1 MKAET
6 RKRLGIAT
14 VVGALLF
21 AVTAVSLFTN
31 STPVIADEGTNAELT
46 KKALLNGLRTCYTSS
61 SGYLNQTISEQ
72 TFNRQGLSSVFTS
85 KGKNDP
91 LVFVPSQNVG
101 NTLTAPRVSCQQ
113 LFEGVSGKLN
123 GLTTYQTVKAPYEIG
138 YGTDVTTLDKKE
150 SCFNFTYLYSEALE
164 NGVGD
169 LHGKTNTICVKLDD
183 KGQFN
188 PVSTNNTGNS
198 DGQTG
203 PLYLHLAACAK
214 GDEAHQCLMV
224 TTGKT
229 IPSTLQLGKEFS
241 GGAAVDLG
249 TLSTMEDINA
259 LKSAGATLV
268 NQLGDICASW
278 GTADQMS
285 GDRYCQK
292 KAGYSAPSGY
302 GLQVTDTAPAKE
314 TNYKIVNSSLAP
326 LVAMRFF
333 TQSGNS
339 WNNIQFTEQDELNL
353 YDAYLQ
359 YVLGHDSIYGVHITI
374 DNCSSDYQEAKKSDG
389 YAVLNSDGQW
399 CPLTGVADVNQK
411 FDRSL
416 SYQKGKASQFNFNMV
431 KSTHNALEPRNFGS
445 VVDRLAELQQKEN
458 LEGGNVSTTPVE
470 PDVDNDEVSCIETTS
485 LGWILCPTLEL
496 IGDATDGIYNDIQ
509 KDWLTIGTDEMAAR
523 EGNGIYDAW
532 TKFRDFANIVFVIIL
547 AVVILS
553 QVTGIGVSNYGV
565 KKILPSLVM
574 VAILVNLSFFVCQIA
589 VDVSNIVGTTV
600 RELFEGLPTGVDADR
615 ASLGGILETLLA
627 TFGFGALAVGGVSF
641 AMGRPEIW
649 LIPLLC
655 ALITAIIGVL
665 LFFILLAVRKAGILV
680 LVALSPLAIIC
691 YALPNTKNLFDK
703 WFKAFKSLL
712 VLYPVC
718 GIIVGGGKFFSSL
731 FLKMDIDS
739 FIFNLVAMMM
749 QVIPLFFIPSLVRT
763 ALTALG
769 NIGTQISNFGSKI
782 GRTAT
787 GAFRRSDVAE
797 RMAMSAGTWGRQH
810 GYKFGAGVGKTL
822 RRIPGVGGLARRF
835 DNSKAGQALAK
846 SRDVNNARFAM
857 KYRKQAADDK
867 YASLL
872 AAGGLPTEGSDTLRS
887 IEATAQEKYDQE
899 KRVDMDNVYK
909 NMDKGEFDYDSF
921 ADVSGELTKVI
932 KQSMMEP
939 ENRDLKLRAQV
950 LANRLYSQGPNGIDA
965 LMETMDQFDFDNAG
979 KGVVNP
985 VAKEVYSYLQRDGRF
1000 HPNIKAN
1007 NPGYDKRITDVL
1019 NNNIGNF
1026 NKTFY
1031 DMSLPKTSEALAG
1044 AGDAWFKNAINQ
1056 LQSKALDDD
1065 MTTLDNTQS
1074 LITSTLTNPTMVSK
1088 LKPDVTA
1095 WLNTINSE
1103 IYAARK
1109 RNFVQA
1115 ALAADPAGTFSRAEL
1130 ERRFDQANGG
1140 APQPINPRDYVFKV
1154 RK

>member
-1 MKAET
+1 MKTET

-31 STPVIADEGTNAELT
+31 STPVIADEGTNVELT

-138 YGTDVTTLDKKE
+138 YGTDITTLDKKE

-249 TLSTMEDINA
+249 TLSTMKDINA

-389 YAVLNSDGQW
+389 YAVLNSDSQW

-574 VAILVNLSFFVCQIA
+574 VAILVNLSFFICQIA

-769 NIGTQISNFGSKI
+769 NIGTQISNFGSRL

-787 GAFRRSDVAE
+787 GALRKSDAAE

-822 RRIPGVGGLARRF
+822 RRIPGVGGLARKF
-835 DNSKAGQALAK
+835 DNSRVGMALARN
-846 SRDVNNARFAM
+846 RDLQNARFGQ
-857 KYRKQAADDK
+857 KLEKQVSDD
-867 YASLL
+867 
-872 AAGGLPTEGSDTLRS
+872 
-887 IEATAQEKYDQE
+887 ATAAELA
-899 KRVDMDNVYK
+899 KRGLAVPGSARYEAIENSVRDKFEQQLHAEARSRRVHDKSFDHDNLDVLG
-909 NMDKGEFDYDSF
+909 NEFVRLMNQRI
-921 ADVSGELTKVI
+921 ADPDNEELRVETETLAE
-932 KQSMMEP
+932 MMF
-939 ENRDLKLRAQV
+939 D
-950 LANRLYSQGPNGIDA
+950 QGPNGYDK
-965 LMETMDQFDFDNAG
+965 LMSSMNNFDFDSNG
-979 KGVVNP
+979 KGVQSP
-985 VAKEVYSYLQRDGRF
+985 VAKEMYSYLARTNNKFR
-1000 HPNIKAN
+1000 PSIKAN
-1007 NPGYDKRITDVL
+1007 NRGHDKRITDVMNGEIT
-1019 NNNIGNF
+1019 NNNQTGYE
-1026 NKTFY
+1026 TL
-1031 DMSLPKTSEALAG
+1031 LPKSGKAFINS
-1044 AGDAWFKNAINQ
+1044 GDAQFTDLIKQ
-1056 LQSKALDDD
+1056 LRSHALDNDGD
-1065 MTTLDNTQS
+1065 KVADIRKTIED
-1074 LITSTLTNPTMVSK
+1074 TLTDPSLSADIK
-1088 LKPDVTA
+1088 ADVTK
-1095 WLNTINSE
+1095 WLNEANMEAYEAQRRAYISF
-1103 IYAARK
+1103 RK
-1109 RNFVQA
+1109 AHQ
-1115 ALAADPAGTFSRAEL
+1115 DP
-1130 ERRFDQANGG
+1130 NGG
-1140 APQPINPRDYVFKV
+1140 MTEPQIIQEFEKYYGKAPAPISPKEYVLRV
-1154 RK
+1154 TR